1 MFLSQVL
8 RGGEGNYAS
17 SKPSS
22 GLPGSGRNVRPRGC
36 VGKDPWQAAYE
47 QNSGGRTT
55 ESECGEMGS
64 AFPAGNKILAVE
76 QWRER
81 VGTDRTG
88 LAKASAVPRLGA
100 GPGCQRDGSGN
111 AARTARTEGLTKPQ
125 CQH

>member
-1 MFLSQVL
+1 
-8 RGGEGNYAS
+8 
-17 SKPSS
+17 
-22 GLPGSGRNVRPRGC
+22 
-36 VGKDPWQAAYE
+36 
-47 QNSGGRTT
+47 
-55 ESECGEMGS
+55 MGS

-81 VGTDRTG
+81 VGTDRAG

-111 AARTARTEGLTKPQ
+111 AARAARTEGLTKPQ